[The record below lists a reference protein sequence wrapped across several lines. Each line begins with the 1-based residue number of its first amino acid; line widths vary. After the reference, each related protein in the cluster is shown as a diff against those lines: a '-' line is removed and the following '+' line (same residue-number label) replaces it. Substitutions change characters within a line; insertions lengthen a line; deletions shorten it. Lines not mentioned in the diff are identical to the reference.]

1 MIALLLTGNRSSHTS
16 FLYRIHLINILPSP
30 TPLFFHLF
38 FFLIFFLL
46 RTTPLFFHLF
56 FLIFF
61 LLQMTPLFHFFLVFF
76 LLRMTPP
83 FFHFFFLFSFF
94 ISFYEFQFVFF
105 SYWTFSFFKQRI
117 LWKYQLT
124 IPRTLIFFLI

>member
-38 FFLIFFLL
+38 FYLIIFLL

-61 LLQMTPLFHFFLVFF
+61 LLQMTSLFHFFLVFF

-83 FFHFFFLFSFF
+83 FFHFFFLFSFLF
-94 ISFYEFQFVFF
+94 RSMNF
-105 SYWTFSFFKQRI
+105 SLFSFHTE
-117 LWKYQLT
+117 L
-124 IPRTLIFFLI
+124 FLSSNKEFYGNTNLQFLEL